1 MLMVWLEQ
9 RPLLSVPPVAAI
21 GASMRLVTK
30 MRGHRIGEVARA
42 TDVSIETIRYWER
55 LGLALAPQRSAQGH
69 RVYEESHIRR
79 LAFLRRA
86 RKLGFG
92 LRDLHELVR
101 LAPSDLV
108 SCSRA
113 RGIAARHL
121 TQVRARLA
129 ELSEIESALAR
140 TVNSCASNRG
150 DRCPLIDTLG
160 GGKP

>member
-1 MLMVWLEQ
+1 MNCADGLAWTT
-9 RPLLSVPPVAAI
+9 PSSVPPVAAT
-21 GASMRLVTK
+21 GASMRPVTK
-30 MRGHRIGEVARA
+30 ARGLRIGEVARA

-55 LGLALAPQRSAQGH
+55 LGLAVAPQRSAQGH
-69 RVYEESHIRR
+69 RVYDESHIRR

-129 ELSEIESALAR
+129 ELTEIESALAR
-140 TVNSCASNRG
+140 AV
-150 DRCPLIDTLG
+150 
-160 GGKP
+160 